1 MKKQFALALVILLTF
16 EVSAQIAEATTASF
30 SSVLTEKS
38 SIDPG
43 HRAAGSPAS
52 IAAIDTIWSDDFS
65 DSLNWAYTGGAN
77 EWNVADS
84 LSPSLISQGFD
95 AQINSNS
102 GGLFASID
110 SDGSGSTGAQDAII
124 EYTGGV
130 IDCSSYPDVRLVFQ
144 TYLRQ
149 YQETRQVIISNDG
162 GVVWDTIPVLAQF
175 GPSVTSPNGYT
186 EIVDI
191 TAYAGGQ
198 ANVKIKFRY
207 LGAFDWFWA
216 IDDVRI
222 VSAPNNELALYQ
234 EYYNTTSDL
243 TSSTF
248 YKMMPIRQADSSV
261 VNFGAKFINNGVADQ
276 PNTKVI
282 ANVNYG
288 GGVIYSDTSDSVL
301 STPNAATAVNF
312 NNVFSANN
320 GLGRYEVQF
329 EVSSDSVDE
338 VSRNNTISN
347 YFEVSGNQYRRDNDT
362 ITNDNWFDVTGT
374 WEMLVMYEIYA
385 EDTVV
390 AISTFFPYSIVSGR
404 GVNVGDSISYYL
416 YGAANLENPVASY
429 ENYYVQSTDLNSWIT
444 LPMPVATLTP
454 GIYYAGFKVHN
465 NTSSVGTNSS
475 LNGSTAPL
483 TVLLRRNAT
492 VPSDPWEYTTSFTP
506 FVRMYTKSADA
517 CFGVNIT
524 ITDSVNDSTTYGAI
538 NIDVSGGAPPY
549 TYVWSGPDSFSAN
562 TQDIDYL
569 VERGMYYVTV
579 TDVFGCE
586 GIDSSL
592 VAGSVTVSEINPLT
606 SLTLFPNP
614 SDGRVFLKG
623 ESFTNGTY
631 NVAVYNMVGTMVFS
645 KDVDLSNQ
653 YERVF
658 DLSHLNRGMYFI
670 NVTTGE
676 NEQKTLKLILN

>member
-1 MKKQFALALVILLTF
+1 MRKQFALALVILLAL
-16 EVSAQIAEATTASF
+16 EVSAQIVETTSASF

-38 SIDPG
+38 SVYLG
-43 HRAAGSPAS
+43 QRAAGSPAS
-52 IAAIDTIWSDDFS
+52 IASIDTIWSDDFS
-65 DSLNWAYTGGAN
+65 DTLNWAYVGGTD
-77 EWNVADS
+77 EWNIDSS
-84 LSPSLISQGFD
+84 LSQSLVSQGFD

-102 GGLFASID
+102 GGRFASID
-110 SDGSGSTGAQDAII
+110 SDGSGSTGIQDAFL
-124 EYTGGV
+124 EYTGGT

-149 YQETRQVIISNDG
+149 YQETRQVLVSNDG
-162 GVVWDTIPVLAQF
+162 GIVWDTIPVLTQF
-175 GPSVTSPNGYT
+175 GASTTSPNGYT
-186 EIVDI
+186 EIVNI
-191 TAYAGGQ
+191 TAFAGGQ
-198 ANVKIKFRY
+198 ANVKIKFHY

-222 VSAPNNELALYQ
+222 VSAPNNELALTQ

-248 YKMMPIRQADSSV
+248 YKVIPVRQADSAV
-261 VNFGAKFINNGVADQ
+261 VNFGAKFINNGVANQ
-276 PNTKVI
+276 PNTKVM
-282 ANVNYG
+282 ADVTFG
-288 GGVIYSDTSDSVL
+288 GSVIYSDTSDSVL
-301 STPNAATAVNF
+301 SSPNAASAVNF
-312 NNVFSANN
+312 HNAFSPTN
-320 GLGRYEVQF
+320 GLGRYDIQF
-329 EVSSDSVDE
+329 EVSSDSIDE
-338 VSRNNTISN
+338 VPRNNTISN
-347 YFEVSGNQYRRDNDT
+347 YFEVSGNQYRRDNDS

-416 YGAANLENPVASY
+416 YSAADLENPVTSY
-429 ENYYVQSTDLNSWIT
+429 EDYNVQSTDLNSWIT
-444 LPMPVATLTP
+444 LPMPVATLAT
-454 GIYYAGFKVHN
+454 GIYYVGFKVHN

-475 LNGSTAPL
+475 LNGATAPL

-492 VPSDPWEYTTSFTP
+492 IASDPWEYTTSFTP
-506 FVRMYTKSADA
+506 FIRMYTKSADA
-517 CFGVNIT
+517 CNGVNIT
-524 ITDSVNDSTTYGAI
+524 ITDSVNDSTTYGEI

-549 TYVWSGPDSFSAN
+549 TYVWAGPDSFSAN

-623 ESFTNGTY
+623 ESFTNGSY
-631 NVAVYNMVGTMVFS
+631 NVAVYNMVGKQVFT

-658 DLSHLNRGMYFI
+658 DLSYLNRGMYFI
-670 NVTTGE
+670 TVTTGE

>member
-1 MKKQFALALVILLTF
+1 MKKQFSLALVILLSM
-16 EVSAQIAEATTASF
+16 EVFAQIPKSTIASF
-30 SSVLTEKS
+30 SSNLSEKT
-38 SIDPG
+38 SIASG
-43 HRAAGSPAS
+43 QRAAGGPAS
-52 IAAIDTIWSDDFS
+52 IASIDTIWSDDFS
-65 DSLNWAYTGGAN
+65 DSLNWAYTGGAD

-84 LSPSLISQGFD
+84 LSSSLILQGFD

-110 SDGSGSTGAQDAII
+110 SDGSGSTGVQDAII

-130 IDCSSYPDVRLVFQ
+130 IDCSLYPDVRLVFQ

-162 GVVWDTIPVLAQF
+162 GTVWDTIPVLTQF

-191 TAYAGGQ
+191 TAFAGGQ

-222 VSAPNNELALYQ
+222 VSAPNNELALTQ

-248 YKMMPIRQADSSV
+248 YKSIPIRQADSSII
-261 VNFGAKFINNGVADQ
+261 NFGAKFINNGVANQ

-282 ANVNYG
+282 ANVNYSG
-288 GGVIYSDTSDSVL
+288 SVVYSDTSDSVN
-301 STPNAATAVNF
+301 SAPNAASAVNF
-312 NNVFSANN
+312 NNMFSANN
-320 GLGRYEVQF
+320 GMGRYEVQF
-329 EVSSDSVDE
+329 EVSSDSIDE
-338 VSRNNTISN
+338 LPRNNIISN
-347 YFEVSGNQYRRDNDT
+347 YFEVSGNQYRRDNDS
-362 ITNDNWFDVTGT
+362 ITNDNWFDVTST

-404 GVNVGDSISYYL
+404 GVSDGDSISYYL
-416 YGAANLENPVASY
+416 YAASDLENPVSSY
-429 ENYYVQSTDLNSWIT
+429 ENYYVQSTDINSWIT

-465 NTSSVGTNSS
+465 NTSSVGTNSQ

-492 VPSDPWEYTTSFTP
+492 VASDPWEYTTSFTP
-506 FVRMYTKSADA
+506 FIRMYTKSADA
-517 CFGVNIT
+517 CNGVNIA
-524 ITDSVNDSTTYGAI
+524 IVDSINDSTTYGAI

-549 TYVWSGPDSFSAN
+549 TYLWSGPDSFSAN

-569 VERGMYYVTV
+569 VNRGTYHVTV

-586 GIDSSL
+586 GTDSSV
-592 VAGSVTVSEINPLT
+592 VAGSVTVQEINALNT
-606 SLTLFPNP
+606 LVLFPNP

-623 ESFTNGTY
+623 DDLDQSKYT
-631 NVAVYNMVGTMVFS
+631 VSVYSMVGKQLFM
-645 KDVDLSNQ
+645 KEVDLSNQ
-653 YERVF
+653 YDRVF
-658 DLSHLNRGMYFI
+658 DLSHLNPGLYF
-670 NVTTGE
+670 VTVSTG
-676 NEQKTLKLILN
+676 NTEQKTLKLILN